1 MMERIARCQTVV
13 LQKDQILLI
22 CHANHQ
28 KGTIYWWLPGGGL
41 EEGETFE
48 QAAIRETRE
57 ETGLLVR
64 VERLLFEIED
74 RERTY
79 HYQKY
84 LTFLA
89 TPIGG
94 ELGLGFEGQAGGIN
108 RLKEVRWFPLWD
120 EGKWES
126 GFYEPHI
133 HPLLVKAQQ
142 ELISEKTKA

>member
-1 MMERIARCQTVV
+1 MERIARCQTVV
-13 LQKDQILLI
+13 FQNNQILLLR
-22 CHANHQ
+22 HANYQ
-28 KGTIYWWLPGGGL
+28 KGTFYWWLPGGGL

-57 ETGLLVR
+57 ETGLVIH
-64 VERLLFEIED
+64 VERLLFELEDIE
-74 RERTY
+74 RKY

-94 ELGLGFEGQAGGIN
+94 ELGLGFEGHAGGTN

-120 EGKWES
+120 ESKWES

>member
-1 MMERIARCQTVV
+1 MERIARCQTVV
-13 LQKDQILLI
+13 FQNNQILLLR
-22 CHANHQ
+22 HANYQ
-28 KGTIYWWLPGGGL
+28 KGTFYWWLPGGGR

-57 ETGLLVR
+57 ETGLIVR
-64 VERLLFEIED
+64 VERLLFELVDIE
-74 RERTY
+74 RKY

-94 ELGLGFEGQAGGIN
+94 VLKVGFEGEEGGMN
-108 RLKEVRWFPLWD
+108 RMKEARWIPLWD
-120 EGKWES
+120 ESNWER

-133 HPLLVKAQQ
+133 HPLLVRAQQ
-142 ELISEKTKA
+142 ELIDSG

>member
-1 MMERIARCQTVV
+1 MERIARCQTVV
-13 LQKDQILLI
+13 FQKNQILLLR
-22 CHANHQ
+22 HANYQ
-28 KGTIYWWLPGGGL
+28 RGTSYWWLPGGGL

-57 ETGLLVR
+57 ETGLVVR
-64 VERLLFEIED
+64 VERLLFELED
-74 RERTY
+74 PERKY

-94 ELGLGFEGQAGGIN
+94 ELKVGFEGKEGGPN
-108 RLKEVRWFPLWD
+108 RMQEARWFPLW
-120 EGKWES
+120 EEREWER

-133 HPLLVKAQQ
+133 HPMLVRAQQ
-142 ELISEKTKA
+142 ELVNEKAKI